1 MKITGFEK
9 REDGHWWIVEDDSG
23 NVWRRSMSPS
33 RYRIVSAKMQAE
45 WEDDE
50 SRRAGCDTSIEGVA
64 RLHRESA

>member
-33 RYRIVSAKMQAE
+33 RYRIVSAKM
-45 WEDDE
+45 
-50 SRRAGCDTSIEGVA
+50 
-64 RLHRESA
+64 